1 MHHAASQVKVP
12 MQTNNNCFLSKST
25 IESSVMLN
33 GLYICTRGDWG
44 ATMLRGKAVLYSLAH
59 DAFLGKGGAE
69 ERRILEGI

>member
-1 MHHAASQVKVP
+1 
-12 MQTNNNCFLSKST
+12 
-25 IESSVMLN
+25 MLN